1 MTKEAMKP
9 ALEALEDFS
18 DVIKYDNE
26 NDDIGYRAC
35 CHVLS
40 YDSHSKNCKATK
52 AITALQEALAEQPAP
67 VQQEP
72 VALLNEISAE
82 PTEMIHKWR
91 VMDIIK
97 SFPPQGIYY
106 TPPAQRKPL
115 TGEEMNQIEA
125 RWDASMHGSKI
136 AFVVR
141 ETEAA
146 HDIKEKNT

>member
-82 PTEMIHKWR
+82 PTEMIHKYR
-91 VMDIIK
+91 VIDIIQ
-97 SFPPQGIYY
+97 SSPPQGIYY
-106 TPPAQRKPL
+106 TPPAQRTWVGL
-115 TGEEMNQIEA
+115 TLEDM
-125 RWDASMHGSKI
+125 
-136 AFVVR
+136 
-141 ETEAA
+141 ETTHWSPDFRAGAKWAA
-146 HDIKEKNT
+146 AKLKEKNT